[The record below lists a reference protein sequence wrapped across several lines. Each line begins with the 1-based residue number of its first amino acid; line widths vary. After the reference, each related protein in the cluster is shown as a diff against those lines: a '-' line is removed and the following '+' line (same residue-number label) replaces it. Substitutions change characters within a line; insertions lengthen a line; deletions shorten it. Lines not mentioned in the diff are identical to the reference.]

1 MNIELG
7 GEEVFTTIVGT
18 MQQPEQLNK
27 EAGSLDLHLFLE
39 LEVPRKSREEE

>member
-7 GEEVFTTIVGT
+7 GEEVFTT